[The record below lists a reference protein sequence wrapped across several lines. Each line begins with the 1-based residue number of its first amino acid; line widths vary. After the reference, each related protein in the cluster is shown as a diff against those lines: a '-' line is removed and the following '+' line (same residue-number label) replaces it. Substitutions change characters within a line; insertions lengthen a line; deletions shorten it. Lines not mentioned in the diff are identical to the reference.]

1 MFSGLDQ
8 RVIDIIER
16 FGYAGIGLLIAL
28 ETIVPPLPSEVI
40 LPLSGFTASRGDLT
54 LWGVILAAT
63 LGSVTG
69 ALVLYGVGHWIGRER
84 LYWLVGRY
92 GRYALLKQA
101 DIDKANDWFER
112 YSGKAV
118 LIGRLVPVVRSL
130 VSIPAGLTRMP
141 LPAFILYT
149 AIGSAVWNGVLV
161 GAGYVLGAQWDRVGG
176 VVGYLQYAVI
186 LAAVVGVGWFVWSRL
201 RGDRGQ
207 ESEDRQSE
215 SHASVASTS
224 SKSLETDG

>member
-28 ETIVPPLPSEVI
+28 ETIFPPLPSELI
-40 LPLSGFTASRGDLT
+40 LPLGGFTASRGDLT
-54 LWGVILAAT
+54 LWGVMVAAT
-63 LGSVTG
+63 LGSVAG

-84 LYWLVGRY
+84 LYWVVDRY
-92 GRYALLKQA
+92 GRYLMLKES
-101 DIDKANDWFER
+101 DLDKSFDMFER

-118 LIGRLVPVVRSL
+118 MVGRLIPVVRSL
-130 VSIPAGLTRMP
+130 ISLPAGLTRMP

-149 AIGSAVWNGVLV
+149 AIGSAVWNGILV
-161 GAGYVLGAQWDRVGG
+161 GAGYILGDKWDKVEN

-186 LAAVVGVGWFVWSRL
+186 LAAIVFAGWFVWSRM
-201 RGDRGQ
+201 RGRGGTTSRRSNGRTRSTTI
-207 ESEDRQSE
+207 EPED
-215 SHASVASTS
+215 
-224 SKSLETDG
+224 